1 MTITDKT
8 RKLLWG
14 PSGNRCAY
22 CYRLLIVEATEL
34 DDPSVV
40 GEECHIVSG
49 QPNGPRYRA
58 DFPREAL
65 DEYDNL
71 ILLCSVDHKTID
83 DQEHTFDEATLHRMK
98 ATHERKIR
106 RGSAL
111 APELLDADDDMD
123 PEELVAS
130 YGSEFAAFHRSN
142 LAELVPTPLRI
153 NEDVATTAD
162 LLSRT
167 NVGNLV
173 ITGVSGSGKSH
184 LLRHMTLGVLERGS
198 VPVFGRAT
206 AYAGNLEQMLD
217 RAVAPF
223 RNTSY
228 EVLRAAAARTGRSL
242 CVVVDAMNECPPPLR
257 EQLREEIVALG
268 RRSNHVVWA
277 SASDEPHITDALKG
291 EAVTFLPLTD
301 SDRLSI
307 FASYAP
313 RVAVDRSGLTAFAT
327 PFEIVVAA
335 ETVRQ
340 NEGPISAFEL
350 LQRFT
355 AQRIQGAERP
365 LIAELLLTNLAR
377 EMSRTFRATVLRRTL
392 WRLSEEVQSPDP
404 RGDVAALF
412 RSRLIEGDG
421 NEISF
426 LHEQIQLYFESV
438 HFVSS
443 RGADALKDIGAPL
456 HRRLGRLVIAAL
468 DDAEEI
474 RVCAAV
480 LHSPALI
487 REMLTGTLG
496 KRPRDVAQQDASAL
510 LAGSTDAIREAEV
523 TLDHD
528 RQRYA
533 TLPATAVFH
542 GLPRLSE
549 YDVAILQAIGELA
562 RTGHFLQQIVTLV
575 TETERV
581 VYSVTLERDRNSVFA
596 GLYVLRGDR
605 DVCPAGIIVT
615 AATTGWFQTS
625 RGVLR
630 IMQLIEP
637 LSSTADAVLLLACS
651 LLRHSDVRV
660 ADALAIFVEA
670 WSRQRYHLTLD
681 ALELIQSR
689 RSTASDEE
697 IEQIREVLSPCHS
710 DNLMLSTAIVETM
723 LAYDMIESPASPEHA
738 SEEFTI
744 ALALPDS
751 EEAYALAYGL
761 ISNCFEDLFQ
771 GVYLEAL
778 HDLTPEQ
785 EIRLLTRAALGADPS
800 GFHVSWILHRLLK
813 FEDREALRAYVRWAL
828 VDPANSS
835 FPQSSTEAFFL
846 SVGAC
851 ARLQQPFVVFEPRT
865 KDHEAW
871 RALARIVYWMNSP
884 EPADSPSDLW
894 NALIDSY
901 GSGVVEPLIDLTR
914 ELLMPQWRSSVNV
927 DVWTRF
933 PDECRRLLESI
944 VRGGLNLT
952 SIHQWGVRRLEHD
965 APAFVFGQLAVVGN
979 SETLAL
985 LRPLVTH
992 PEWGGAVV
1000 DAVRAIERK

>member
-8 RKLLWG
+8 RKLLWE

-40 GEECHIVSG
+40 GEECYIVSG
-49 QPNGPRYRA
+49 RPNGPRYRA

-71 ILLCSVDHKTID
+71 IVLCSVDHKTID
-83 DQEHTFDEATLHRMK
+83 DQEHTFDEGTLHRMK
-98 ATHERKIR
+98 TTHERKIR

-123 PEELVAS
+123 PGELVAS
-130 YGSEFAAFHRSN
+130 YRSEFAAFHRSN

-153 NEDVATTAD
+153 NEDAATTAD

-173 ITGVSGSGKSH
+173 VTGVSGSGKSH

-198 VPVFGRAT
+198 VPVFARAT

-228 EVLRAAAARTGRSL
+228 EVLRAAAARTERSL
-242 CVVVDAMNECPPPLR
+242 CIVVDAMNECPPALR
-257 EQLREEIVALG
+257 EQLREEVVALS
-268 RRSNHVVWA
+268 RRPNHVIWA
-277 SASDEPHITDALKG
+277 SSSDEPHIGDALQAETLSFLSLTDA
-291 EAVTFLPLTD
+291 
-301 SDRLSI
+301 DRRSI

-313 RVAVDRSGLTAFAT
+313 RVTVDRSALTAFAT
-327 PFEIVVAA
+327 PFEIAVAA

-340 NEGPISAFEL
+340 NEGPLSAFEL

-355 AQRIQGAERP
+355 AKRLEGAERP
-365 LIAELLLTNLAR
+365 LNAEALLTNLAR
-377 EMSRTFRATVLRRTL
+377 EMSRTFRATVSRRTL
-392 WRLSEEVQSPDP
+392 WRLSEELQSSDP
-404 RGDVAALF
+404 RGDVAAVL
-412 RSRLIEGDG
+412 RSLLIEADG

-426 LHEQIQLYFESV
+426 LHEQIQLYFESL
-438 HFVSS
+438 HFLSTHS
-443 RGADALKDIGAPL
+443 ADSLKDIGSPL
-456 HRRLGRLVIAAL
+456 HRRLGRFVVAAL
-468 DDAEEI
+468 DDVDEI
-474 RVCAAV
+474 RACAAV
-480 LHSPALI
+480 LHNAALI
-487 REMLTGTLG
+487 REMLTGALG
-496 KRPRDVAQQDASAL
+496 NQPREVAQQDASVL
-510 LAGSTDAIREAEV
+510 LAESTDAIRRAGI

-575 TETERV
+575 TETERA
-581 VYSVTLERDRNSVFA
+581 VYSVTPERDRISVFA

-605 DVCPAGIIVT
+605 EVCPAGIIVT
-615 AATTGWFQTS
+615 VATTGWFQTS
-625 RGVLR
+625 TEVLR
-630 IMQLIEP
+630 IVQLIEP
-637 LSSTADAVLLLACS
+637 FPSAADAMLLLACS
-651 LLRHSDVRV
+651 LLRHSDVPV
-660 ADALAIFVEA
+660 GDALAIFAEA

-689 RSTASDEE
+689 RSTATDEE
-697 IEQIREVLSPCHS
+697 IEQIREVLRPCHS

-738 SEEFTI
+738 AEEFQI

-761 ISNCFEDLFQ
+761 ISKL
-771 GVYLEAL
+771 
-778 HDLTPEQ
+778 
-785 EIRLLTRAALGADPS
+785 
-800 GFHVSWILHRLLK
+800 
-813 FEDREALRAYVRWAL
+813 
-828 VDPANSS
+828 
-835 FPQSSTEAFFL
+835 
-846 SVGAC
+846 
-851 ARLQQPFVVFEPRT
+851 
-865 KDHEAW
+865 
-871 RALARIVYWMNSP
+871 
-884 EPADSPSDLW
+884 
-894 NALIDSY
+894 
-901 GSGVVEPLIDLTR
+901 
-914 ELLMPQWRSSVNV
+914 
-927 DVWTRF
+927 
-933 PDECRRLLESI
+933 RRL
-944 VRGGLNLT
+944 VPGRVPRGT
-952 SIHQWGVRRLEHD
+952 
-965 APAFVFGQLAVVGN
+965 A
-979 SETLAL
+979 
-985 LRPLVTH
+985 RPD
-992 PEWGGAVV
+992 P
-1000 DAVRAIERK
+1000 